1 MPKARIF
8 AREGGQKDRALAGPG
23 SADRRHQAAGTPY
36 SSFFKNL
43 CLSVSNLW
51 LLHFPA
57 LYCQF
62 HGVEDFFGVVLVED
76 GHAEDGGFDEAV
88 DEFVHV
94 FDDEAFEL
102 AGADAADDDGAHEV
116 AHFDDS
122 AADSFVRVYAG
133 FSELDQVAEEYAE
146 KLFIGG
152 ALFDNF
158 VQDFN
163 QGFFCREICIL
174 CDFKKDYF
182 QFGKQFF
189 YAT

>member
-1 MPKARIF
+1 MRPPFFYSHRWDADEHRF
-8 AREGGQKDRALAGPG
+8 LCDFCG
-23 SADRRHQAAGTPY
+23 S
-36 SSFFKNL
+36 
-43 CLSVSNLW
+43 LW

-57 LYCQF
+57 FDGKL

-88 DEFVHV
+88 DELVHV

-122 AADSFVRVYAG
+122 ASDSFVRVYAG

-146 KLFIGG
+146 KLFVGG
-152 ALFDNF
+152 TLFDDF

-174 CDFKKDYF
+174 CDFKKNYF

-189 YAT
+189 YAA